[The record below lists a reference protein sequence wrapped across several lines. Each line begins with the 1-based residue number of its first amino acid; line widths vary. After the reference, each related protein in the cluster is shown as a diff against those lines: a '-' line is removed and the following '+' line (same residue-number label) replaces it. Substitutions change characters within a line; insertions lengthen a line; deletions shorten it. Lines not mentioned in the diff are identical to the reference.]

1 MSSMLPSALLC
12 ARSDRRMHLWTSHRN
27 SPTSQL
33 HSRCPASYADQQFLL
48 HTLHS
53 HVWWVVVFRWMMK
66 LPLDLMPSF
75 IPFTDNNTS
84 INVQGCLFNSFNPCD
99 EKYKNEQALKWNC
112 KYCNLV
118 DGCNPANKVFE
129 NLKVIGSLLSL
140 VVFCIPLIY

>member
-1 MSSMLPSALLC
+1 
-12 ARSDRRMHLWTSHRN
+12 
-27 SPTSQL
+27 
-33 HSRCPASYADQQFLL
+33 
-48 HTLHS
+48 
-53 HVWWVVVFRWMMK
+53 MMK